1 MPSLFIVYNVT
12 IFLLYPCIT
21 TLLSVYVTRS
31 ARFPPL
37 RPNLHKWSTKDWGN
51 NINNRKLKCRDFS
64 RWDFR
69 LRLEETPH
77 YDSTLLDANSLIS
90 LDNVLS
96 TFHFSDSNRLVRRW
110 LVLQRPEHK
119 LCVITSQWIWWTGQ
133 FVPDL
138 QWNVSLTYT
147 IIILSFFRVRFPWI
161 YIRNELRYISSPCML
176 EWVAVGFP
184 P

>member
-1 MPSLFIVYNVT
+1 MHHNSIEWVGSISATLSCPVSQGQICINEALKTGET
-12 IFLLYPCIT
+12 I
-21 TLLSVYVTRS
+21 
-31 ARFPPL
+31 
-37 RPNLHKWSTKDWGN
+37 
-51 NINNRKLKCRDFS
+51 LKHRDFS
-64 RWDFR
+64 RWDLR

-77 YDSTLLDANSLIS
+77 YDSTLLEANSLIS

-96 TFHFSDSNRLVRRW
+96 TFHFSDGNRLVRRW
-110 LVLQRPEHK
+110 LALQRPEHT
-119 LCVITSQWIWWTGQ
+119 LCVITSQWIWWTRQ

-138 QWNVSLTYT
+138 QWNVSITYT
-147 IIILSFFRVRFPWI
+147 IIIYSSSWSVYTQWYICSVLSFFRVRLPWI